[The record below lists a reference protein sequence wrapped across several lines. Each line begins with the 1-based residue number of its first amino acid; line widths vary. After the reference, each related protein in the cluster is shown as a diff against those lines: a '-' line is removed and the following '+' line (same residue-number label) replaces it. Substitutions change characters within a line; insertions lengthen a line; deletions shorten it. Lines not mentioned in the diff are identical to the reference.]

1 LILGTDQTGCV
12 YAYMTFAM
20 SAMAGQPQEEGAPS
34 RRACDKGAFMTKHLK
49 RRKSLPR
56 RAQGCLFRRKDIFR
70 AFTKM
75 IHATQDDVLRA
86 VFEKHQCGTECQI
99 EHLNARGIVSVA
111 PARDFSNSNFSVCE
125 CSYAAG

>member
-1 LILGTDQTGCV
+1 
-12 YAYMTFAM
+12 MTFAM

-70 AFTKM
+70 AFTK
-75 IHATQDDVLRA
+75 IDATQDDDLRA
-86 VFEKHQCGTECQI
+86 VFEKHQRETECQI
-99 EHLNARGIVSVA
+99 ERLKARGIVSVA
-111 PARDFSNSNFSVCE
+111 TARDFNNGNFSVCE